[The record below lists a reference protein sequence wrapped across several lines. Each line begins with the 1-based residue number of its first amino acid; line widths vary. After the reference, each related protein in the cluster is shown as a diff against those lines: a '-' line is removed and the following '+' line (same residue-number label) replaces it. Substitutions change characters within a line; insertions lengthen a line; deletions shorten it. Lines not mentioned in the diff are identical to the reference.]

1 MYDLSQAKRLINEC
15 LTEQTTYL
23 DLGNCG
29 LTDLGEVPRLFEC
42 THLETLILSNTW
54 YDFVEKKEKQSQ
66 NRGPHNQIVKLTEGF
81 LHLQNLQTLKMGGY
95 YYSFSFIPYINR
107 WHIADYELLSG
118 LTQLKVLDISYTG
131 ISDISPLKAL
141 NQLNSLDLRS
151 NQISDI
157 SPLKDLN
164 QLNSLDLSDTGISDI
179 SPLKAVNQLNSLDL
193 SLNKIS
199 DISPLKAVN
208 QLNSLD
214 LSNTGI
220 SDISPLKALNQLNS
234 LSLSNTGISDISPLK
249 ALNQLNSLS
258 LSNTGISD
266 ISPLKALNQLNS
278 LDLSGTRI
286 SDISPL
292 KAVNQLNV
300 LDLSFTHISDI
311 SPLKHLHQLNSLDL
325 SGTRISDISPL
336 KALHQLNSLDLRSNL
351 ISDISPLKHLHQLN
365 SLDLSENQIS
375 DISPLKALNQ
385 LNSLDLS
392 LNKISDIS
400 PLKAVNQLNSLDLR
414 SNQISDISP
423 LKAVNQLNSL
433 DLRSNQ
439 ISDIS
444 PLKALNQLNSLSLR
458 SIHISDISPL
468 KHLHQLNSL
477 SLSGTGISDIS
488 PLKALNQLNSLDL
501 RSNLISDI
509 SPLKAL
515 HQLNSL
521 SLFNNQISDISPLK
535 AVNQLNS
542 LDLSY
547 TGISD
552 ISPLKALN
560 QLNSLSLFNNQISDI
575 SPLKALHQLNSLS
588 LFNNQISDISPLKA
602 VNQLNSLDLRSN
614 QISELPVWITD
625 FKMEITLEEFGK
637 GISLYK
643 NPLQIPPPEI
653 IKQGKEAIIRFFK
666 ELEREDV
673 ETAQLLEA
681 KVLLLG
687 EGKTGKTSLRYKLE
701 DEDKELPKE
710 EDRTRGVDI
719 YHHEFPIE
727 NTKFISHIWDF
738 GGQDVLY
745 QVHRF
750 FLSDDALYILVTDS
764 RFDQGNK
771 FEEWLQTIE
780 IFTNKNDNPI
790 ILLQNLKFGDTPAS
804 IDISEFR
811 KYYSIVSN
819 KIYEVDLNF
828 TEKKRLEEFREF
840 KKVIEHRLKELP
852 HIQKPILSHW
862 LAVRKDLEQL
872 LKENTHLINFSE
884 YSQICHE
891 NKVNNKESQK
901 DLLRYLHR
909 LGIVLWYEDYRAVK
923 QKVILNPEWV
933 TTALY
938 RIIDSQTI
946 RDKNG
951 KLEQQDIE
959 DLWQDAIYVDYHN
972 ELLELLRIF
981 RLAYKRKQ
989 EDAYIVPSLM
999 NTNIPVTYENWN
1011 PTNKWKIR
1019 YKYPRLMPRG
1029 IVNQLAAELCS
1040 YIESDFEDVWAF
1052 GVVFS
1057 IKNAQAKVQVNR
1069 SRKQIIVEAYGN
1081 ERLALMQAIVKAMED
1096 IHSTYKGL
1104 EFDIEI
1110 PCNCEKCNESAEE
1123 DKTYYAYK
1131 EDILREINDNRD
1143 DIYCRNLRQTLKIA
1157 PILRQSGFALPYK
1170 LAELLRGTEE
1180 AYRHYKIEYKSDRKK
1195 VFVSYS
1201 HLDASFLV
1209 DIRRHFKPF
1218 LSQIDFWDDS
1228 KIQPGQKWREEIEK
1242 AIRETKVAILL
1253 VSTDFFG
1260 SEFIQTNELPAL
1272 LEMAEKEGAV
1282 IMLVILK
1289 PCLFEEF
1296 NHLNQFQA
1304 LNSPGHPISKM
1315 TDHEREEFYVDLV
1328 RQTKKILEN

>member
-15 LTEQTTYL
+15 LTHQTTYL

-29 LTDLGEVPRLFEC
+29 LTDLSKVPRLFEC

-54 YDFVEKKEKQSQ
+54 YDFVEKKEKRSQ
-66 NRGPHNQIVKLTEGF
+66 NKGTQNQIVKLTRGF
-81 LHLQNLQTLKMGGY
+81 LQLQNLHTLKMGGY
-95 YYSFSFIPYINR
+95 YYSFGFISYTNI

-118 LTQLKVLDISYTG
+118 LTQLTVLDISYTG
-131 ISDISPLKAL
+131 ISDISFLKAVNQLNSLNLRSNQISDISPLKALNQLNSLDLSYTSISDISPLLHLYQLNSLSLSSNQISDISPLKDLKQLNSLDLYNNKISDISPLKHLHQLNSLDLRYTGISDISPLKDLKQLNSLSLRSNQISDISPLKDLKQLNSLVLRSNQISNISPLKHLHHLNSLVLRSNKISDISPLKNLNQLNSLSLRSNQISDISPLKALNKLNSLDLSYTRSSDISPLKALHQLYLLDLSNTGISDISPLKDLKQLNSLNLSSNKISNISPLKALNQLNSLVLSENQISDISPLKNLHQLNSLGLSDNKISDISPLKHLNQLNTLDLGENQILDISPLKALKQLNSLDLSYTGISDISPLKHLHQLNLLVLRSNQILDISPLKAL

-157 SPLKDLN
+157 SPLK
-164 QLNSLDLSDTGISDI
+164 
-179 SPLKAVNQLNSLDL
+179 A
-193 SLNKIS
+193 
-199 DISPLKAVN
+199 
-208 QLNSLD
+208 
-214 LSNTGI
+214 
-220 SDISPLKALNQLNS
+220 
-234 LSLSNTGISDISPLK
+234 
-249 ALNQLNSLS
+249 
-258 LSNTGISD
+258 
-266 ISPLKALNQLNS
+266 
-278 LDLSGTRI
+278 
-286 SDISPL
+286 
-292 KAVNQLNV
+292 
-300 LDLSFTHISDI
+300 
-311 SPLKHLHQLNSLDL
+311 LHQLNSLVL
-325 SGTRISDISPL
+325 RSNQISDISPL
-336 KALHQLNSLDLRSNL
+336 KALHQLNSLDLSY
-351 ISDISPLKHLHQLN
+351 
-365 SLDLSENQIS
+365 
-375 DISPLKALNQ
+375 
-385 LNSLDLS
+385 
-392 LNKISDIS
+392 NK
-400 PLKAVNQLNSLDLR
+400 
-414 SNQISDISP
+414 
-423 LKAVNQLNSL
+423 
-433 DLRSNQ
+433 
-439 ISDIS
+439 
-444 PLKALNQLNSLSLR
+444 
-458 SIHISDISPL
+458 
-468 KHLHQLNSL
+468 
-477 SLSGTGISDIS
+477 
-488 PLKALNQLNSLDL
+488 
-501 RSNLISDI
+501 
-509 SPLKAL
+509 
-515 HQLNSL
+515 
-521 SLFNNQISDISPLK
+521 
-535 AVNQLNS
+535 
-542 LDLSY
+542 
-547 TGISD
+547 
-552 ISPLKALN
+552 
-560 QLNSLSLFNNQISDI
+560 
-575 SPLKALHQLNSLS
+575 
-588 LFNNQISDISPLKA
+588 
-602 VNQLNSLDLRSN
+602 
-614 QISELPVWITD
+614 ISELPAWITD
-625 FKMEITLEEFGK
+625 FKMEITLEEYGR

-653 IKQGKEAIIRFFK
+653 IKQGKEAIIRFFR

-673 ETAQLLEA
+673 ETAQLFEA

-687 EGKTGKTSLRYKLE
+687 EGKTGKTSLCYKLE
-701 DEDKELPKE
+701 NEGKELPKE

-745 QVHRF
+745 QAHRF

-764 RFDQGNK
+764 RFDQGSK

-780 IFTNKNDNPI
+780 IFTHKEDNPI
-790 ILLQNLKFGDTPAS
+790 LLLQNLKYGDTPAS
-804 IDISEFR
+804 IDISEFK
-811 KYYSIVSN
+811 KYYAIAGS
-819 KIYEVDLNF
+819 KIFEVDLRLN
-828 TEKKRLEEFREF
+828 TDKRLQEFQDFR
-840 KKVIEHRLKELP
+840 KVIENRLLELP

-862 LAVRKDLEQL
+862 LAVRKDLEKK

-884 YSQICHE
+884 YTKICRK
-891 NKVNNKESQK
+891 NKVEDKESQK
-901 DLLRYLHR
+901 DLLRYLHS
-909 LGIVLWYEDYRAVK
+909 LGIVLWYEDYSAVR

-951 KLEQQDIE
+951 KLEQVDIE
-959 DLWQDAIYVDYHN
+959 DLWQDAMYIDYHN
-972 ELLELLRIF
+972 ELLELLKIF

-999 NTNIPVTYENWN
+999 NTNIPGKHENWN

-1040 YIESDFEDVWAF
+1040 YIESDFDDVWAF
-1052 GVVFS
+1052 GVVFTTD
-1057 IKNAQAKVQVNR
+1057 NAQAKVQVNR
-1069 SRKQIIVEAYGN
+1069 SRKLIIVEAYGN

-1157 PILRQSGFALPYK
+1157 PILRNSGFALPYK
-1170 LAELLRGTEE
+1170 LNELSGGTEK